1 MTALPMPGS
10 LAPLDDGG
18 KSWKRLNSF
27 VIGGLTSL
35 AERGDLAACLPGLL
49 TALEWK
55 GSPRLLAE
63 MLPSG
68 DDRIDLT
75 DFLNL
80 LRRLGYEG
88 MFSEERMPGQ
98 IAEGDLPC
106 MVLPENAPA
115 YVVLAAEPKR
125 LQIFRPGA
133 GEVEWMPRRKAR
145 GELLLVG
152 PDAAAV
158 AAQAAQPGAPINPP
172 GTSWF
177 RLRLL
182 GFKKLM
188 WLAVGLTVA
197 ANFLGL
203 SVSIYTMAV
212 YDVVIGAHAPETL
225 LLLAAGAIFGS
236 ILELAARRLRTR
248 TMTYAG
254 AKISLVVGNAI
265 FGRLVSLPAMLT
277 ERASISAQ
285 IARIKDLERVRDLMT
300 GPIAQSAID
309 LPFVIIF
316 LSALFIIGGPIAFVP
331 LVAILIYILM
341 AIGFSGMVNRSVSAA
356 AKVNASRQE
365 LVLEIIEKMRILRLG
380 RSGDIMLKRYRE
392 QNDEAVKANHRS
404 ALISASIQQIS
415 YFVTMAAGLSTI
427 VAGIHFVLAGQM
439 TAGALIGST
448 MLVWRVLQPVQ
459 GAFIALSR
467 MKQLGASIQQIDSL
481 MNLSPERL
489 PGTVAAPIA
498 RVDGRVAMARVT
510 FRYGRETDPV
520 LANINFDIQ
529 PGEMVALIGRSGA
542 GKSTLVKLLTGL
554 YQTPVGSVRI
564 DDRDLRQ
571 YDPLELR
578 HVIGY
583 VPQRPQIFNGTVADN
598 IRFAVPLVTDEGIWE
613 ALRAV
618 GAEDDVKALADG
630 IDTVI
635 DTRNMNALPTS
646 LVVRLSIARAF
657 AKKSRILL
665 LDDPVSTLDDISE
678 QAFMASLEKLR
689 GQATIVL
696 VTHRPSHIRK
706 CDKVLILEAGLAKYF
721 GPLSGINNAVILES
735 I

>member
-1 MTALPMPGS
+1 MTAAQQLPAHS
-10 LAPLDDGG
+10 PLDDGG

-27 VIGGLTSL
+27 GVGGLSDL
-35 AERGDLAACLPGLL
+35 SARGDLAACLPGLL

-68 DDRIDLT
+68 EERIDMT

-88 MFSEERMPGQ
+88 AFALERQPRE
-98 IAEGDLPC
+98 IVEADLPC
-106 MVLPENAPA
+106 LVLPGRRPA
-115 YVVLAAEPKR
+115 YVVLAVEPKR
-125 LQIFRPGA
+125 YQIFRPA
-133 GEVEWMPRRKAR
+133 TGEIDWISRRRAT
-145 GELLLVG
+145 GDLLLIG

-177 RLRLL
+177 RVRML
-182 GFKKLM
+182 GFKRLV
-188 WLAVGLTVA
+188 WLSVFLTVL
-197 ANFLGL
+197 ANILGL
-203 SVSIYTMAV
+203 SVSIFTMAV

-225 LLLAAGAIFGS
+225 VLLAAGAFLGSLLEFG
-236 ILELAARRLRTR
+236 ARRLRTR

-254 AKISLVVGNAI
+254 AKMSLLVGNSV

-285 IARIKDLERVRDLMT
+285 IARIKDLERVRDLLT

-316 LSALFIIGGPIAFVP
+316 LVALFFIGGPIAFVP
-331 LVAILIYILM
+331 LVAILIYVLM
-341 AIGFSGMVNRSVSAA
+341 AVGVSGVVNRSVSVASKA
-356 AKVNASRQE
+356 NAQRQE
-365 LVLEIIEKMRILRLG
+365 LVLEVIEKMRIIRLSRTG
-380 RSGDIMLKRYRE
+380 EAMLKRYRE
-392 QNDEAVKANHRS
+392 INSEAVRANHRS
-404 ALISASIQQIS
+404 ATISATIQQVS
-415 YFVTMAAGLSTI
+415 YFVTMAAGLATI
-427 VAGIHFVLAGQM
+427 VAGIHFVLSGGM
-439 TAGALIGST
+439 TAGGLIGST

-467 MKQLGASIQQIDSL
+467 MKQLGSSIQQIDNL

-498 RVDGRVAMARVT
+498 RVDGRIAMARVT

-520 LANINFDIQ
+520 LANINFEVM
-529 PGEMVALIGRSGA
+529 PGETVALIGRSGA

-583 VPQRPQIFNGTVADN
+583 VPQRPQVFNGTIADN
-598 IRFAVPLVTDEGIWE
+598 IRFAVPLVTDEEIWE
-613 ALRAV
+613 ALEAV
-618 GAEDDVKALADG
+618 GAADEVKSLPDG
-630 IDTVI
+630 LETLI

-665 LDDPVSTLDDISE
+665 LDDPVSTLDDASE
-678 QAFMASLEKLR
+678 QIFMNTLEKLR
-689 GQATIVL
+689 GKATIIL
-696 VTHRPSHIRK
+696 VTHRPSHIRR